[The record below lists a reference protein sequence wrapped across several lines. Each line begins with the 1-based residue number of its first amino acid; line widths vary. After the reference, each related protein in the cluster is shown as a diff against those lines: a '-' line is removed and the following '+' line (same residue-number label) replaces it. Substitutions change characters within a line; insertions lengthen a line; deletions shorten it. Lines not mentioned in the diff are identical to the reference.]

1 MDEDT
6 LAFNRVE
13 DVEGIAE
20 GTAEELLSSVLLLF
34 PTNVAFRCG

>member
-1 MDEDT
+1 MEEET
-6 LAFNRVE
+6 LAFNGVE

-20 GTAEELLSSVLLLF
+20 GTAGEMLSSALLLF